1 MEKKLTTSSFMTRV
15 CFLLL
20 IAITTIP
27 NINTNFVVV
36 VVAFRSSTKSSFGRI
51 RIGSPRSLRI
61 QLKSLVVDDNG
72 DGNDDDE
79 KKKKKKNDI
88 TSNNN
93 NNISN
98 ENENVDSLLTLLS
111 KVPSNVPTPK
121 SLTDD
126 ILIAVRTLE
135 KDCPTNDDRVLS
147 ELAGNWQLL
156 WTTQDQSN
164 VKGGWASFINP
175 LENQS
180 YSNNPL
186 LADDDGGGKGRAN
199 PILPREIQDV
209 LERTGILEPAGGTTI
224 APIRSSQSID
234 IKKSR
239 VRNVVNVQIKKPF
252 PVKGSLLVDVNFHP
266 NDVDRRRIDVKFD
279 SCRFIFKNANIDW
292 NFPLGPL
299 GPTGWLKT
307 NYIDD
312 KIRITRGHKGSVF
325 ILSRTVNR

>member
-1 MEKKLTTSSFMTRV
+1 MEKKLTTSFVARV

-20 IAITTIP
+20 VATTTFP
-27 NINTNFVVV
+27 NKNTNFVVV
-36 VVAFRSSTKSSFGRI
+36 VVAFRSSTKSSSFGRI
-51 RIGSPRSLRI
+51 RIGSTRHPI

-72 DGNDDDE
+72 DENE
-79 KKKKKKNDI
+79 
-88 TSNNN
+88 
-93 NNISN
+93 N
-98 ENENVDSLLTLLS
+98 ENENVNALLTLLS

-135 KDCPTNDDRVLS
+135 ENCPTNDDRVLLES
-147 ELAGNWQLL
+147 AGNWHLL
-156 WTTQDQSN
+156 WTAQDQSN

-180 YSNNPL
+180 YSNNPFL
-186 LADDDGGGKGRAN
+186 RRDDKGRAN
-199 PILPREIQDV
+199 PILPREIQDA
-209 LERTGILEPAGGTTI
+209 LERIGILEPTGGGTTTI
-224 APIRSSQSID
+224 APVRSSQSID
-234 IKKSR
+234 IKKSL
-239 VRNVVNVQIKKPF
+239 VRNIVNVQIKKPF
-252 PVKGSLLVDVNFHP
+252 PVKGSLLVDVKFQP
-266 NDVDRRRIDVKFD
+266 NNVDSRRIDVKFD
-279 SCRFIFKNANIDW
+279 SCRFIFKNANADW

-325 ILSRTVNR
+325 ILSRTVKR